1 MEKYDTVVS
10 GLPRALIFQI
20 EELKSPKVQHQHL
33 YQRLQRSLEIL
44 MNKFLMA
51 RLLSRQNQNDRG
63 ELLMIAYEM
72 VVTMLPVWTHMDHF
86 GRKDFDW
93 MVRQKCILLLYE
105 TIQIAYFSL

>member
-1 MEKYDTVVS
+1 VIYRELREKNDKIVA
-10 GLPRALIFQI
+10 GLPQALIFQV

-33 YQRLQRSLEIL
+33 YQRLSRSLEIL

-51 RLLSRQNQNDRG
+51 RLLSRQNQDDGG

-86 GRKDFDW
+86 GRRDFDW
-93 MVRQKCILLLYE
+93 MVSQTCILLL
-105 TIQIAYFSL
+105 I